1 MSEQNNKIQESIE
14 ILSTS
19 NDFKV
24 LRRLPQTIIIKQP
37 TGKVFKAAFID
48 LETTGI
54 DPNNNEIIEI
64 GVLIASFTQEDGFIN
79 IDFTDNQL
87 QQPQTPISKE
97 ITKITSISNQDVEGK
112 SIDWQGLQENMQDID
127 IAICHNASFDRQFL
141 EAQTPV
147 IFQKFIQSIA
157 FGCSAEGVNWS
168 EMGYEGKKLEY
179 LNLKMGYF
187 YDGHRALI
195 DCFATLNLFIER
207 PEAFKMLLENI
218 SQKEILICAVNAR
231 FDKKDELKKRKYRW
245 SNGDQDLPKCWWT
258 SIPFVEYEQEELFLR
273 QEIYQ
278 QNQLNLPTKIITAK
292 ERYSVRAFTM

>member
-48 LETTGI
+48 LETTGF
-54 DPNNNEIIEI
+54 DRNENEIIEI
-64 GVLIASFTQEDGFIN
+64 GVLIASFTKEDGFIN

-97 ITKITSISNQDVEGK
+97 ITKITGISNQDVEGK

-292 ERYSVRAFTM
+292 ERYSVRAFAM